1 MKFSEDM
8 ESQTNSNKRKRL
20 EEEPDEEKQE
30 KRQRLDDTTEKL
42 DEVLKYKSTALST
55 AESHTLDNKDD
66 RQTNQTEQDVPHSC
80 VSVTET
86 KTEGGNAVF
95 INMPAKVDDCSLP
108 IIESENEEGAI
119 KMTANARSL
128 DSRDDNN
135 DGDVRNSDARCS
147 TTTIPEYKNTDE
159 SKGRDIQ
166 VEKEDHGIESG
177 IKKDGNINFVTPDA
191 VQENEDSLDNF
202 VEDQN
207 GNNLERKGIP
217 NKVDVSPEVL
227 EESNVQIEQKDVSDA
242 NLVENECNDSV
253 STPASGNQTVTSENS
268 GEEQNE
274 IDEGR
279 FLYRLLKPYEDYNH
293 GLRPKN
299 FNSNTS
305 IDYHVAHGSGDF
317 VESKYISCSKTR
329 DGIKEFA
336 SIIKKDLRYQLRYI
350 IRIDKTKLDD
360 DCKIYDLTEES
371 VRREHLHSER
381 AKRHSL
387 RFDEVLLAP
396 SREIPVEC
404 FTKVAT
410 VHNGAKVWND
420 DAL

>member
-30 KRQRLDDTTEKL
+30 KRQRLDDTIEKP
-42 DEVLKYKSTALST
+42 DEVLKNKSAVLSN
-55 AESHTLDNKDD
+55 AETHKVDNKDD
-66 RQTNQTEQDVPHSC
+66 RKTNQTEQDAPRRC
-80 VSVTET
+80 ISVTES
-86 KTEGGNAVF
+86 KNEKENAVL

-119 KMTANARSL
+119 KMTASARSL

-147 TTTIPEYKNTDE
+147 STTISESKNTDE

-166 VEKEDHGIESG
+166 EEKEDLGIELG
-177 IKKDGNINFVTPDA
+177 IEKGSNINSVTHDA
-191 VQENEDSLDNF
+191 VQENEDRLDNC
-202 VEDQN
+202 VEEQI
-207 GNNLERKGIP
+207 GNNLEEKGIT
-217 NKVDVSPEVL
+217 NEIDISPEVL
-227 EESNVQIEQKDVSDA
+227 EESHVQIEKGDESDA
-242 NLVENECNDSV
+242 NLVENECNDSD
-253 STPASGNQTVTSENS
+253 STPESGNQTVTSEKS
-268 GEEQNE
+268 GEHNE
-274 IDEGR
+274 IDER
-279 FLYRLLKPYEDYNH
+279 FLYRLLKPNEDCNH

-305 IDYHVAHGSGDF
+305 IDDHVAYGSGDF
-317 VESKYISCSKTR
+317 EESKYISCSKTR
-329 DGIKEFA
+329 DGINKFA
-336 SIIKKDLRYQLRYI
+336 SIIKKNQRSQLRYI
-350 IRIDKTKLDD
+350 IRIDKTKLGD
-360 DCKIYDLTEES
+360 DCIIYDLTEES
-371 VRREHLHSER
+371 VREEHLQSDR

-410 VHNGAKVWND
+410 VQNGAKIWND
-420 DAL
+420 DA

>member
-1 MKFSEDM
+1 M
-8 ESQTNSNKRKRL
+8 SN
-20 EEEPDEEKQE
+20 
-30 KRQRLDDTTEKL
+30 
-42 DEVLKYKSTALST
+42 
-55 AESHTLDNKDD
+55 AETHKVDNKDD
-66 RQTNQTEQDVPHSC
+66 RQTNQTEQDAPRRC
-80 VSVTET
+80 TSVTES
-86 KTEGGNAVF
+86 KKEKENAVL

-108 IIESENEEGAI
+108 IIDSENEESAI
-119 KMTANARSL
+119 KMTASARSL

-147 TTTIPEYKNTDE
+147 STTISESKNTDE

-166 VEKEDHGIESG
+166 IEKEDLGIELG
-177 IKKDGNINFVTPDA
+177 NEKGGNINSVTHDT
-191 VQENEDSLDNF
+191 VQENEDRLDNC
-202 VEDQN
+202 VEEQI
-207 GNNLERKGIP
+207 GNNLEEKGIT
-217 NKVDVSPEVL
+217 NEIDISPEVL
-227 EESNVQIEQKDVSDA
+227 EESHVQIEKGDESDA
-242 NLVENECNDSV
+242 NLVENECNDSD
-253 STPASGNQTVTSENS
+253 STPESGNQTVTSEKS
-268 GEEQNE
+268 GEHNE

-279 FLYRLLKPYEDYNH
+279 FLYRLLKPSENYNH

-305 IDYHVAHGSGDF
+305 IDYHVAYGSGDF

-329 DGIKEFA
+329 DGINKFA
-336 SIIKKDLRYQLRYI
+336 SIIKKNQRSQLRYI

-371 VRREHLHSER
+371 VREEHLQSDR

-410 VHNGAKVWND
+410 VQNGAKVWND

>member
-30 KRQRLDDTTEKL
+30 KRQRLDDTTKNI
-42 DEVLKYKSTALST
+42 DEVLKNKSAVLSN
-55 AESHTLDNKDD
+55 AETHKVDNKDD
-66 RQTNQTEQDVPHSC
+66 RQTNQTEQDAPRRC
-80 VSVTET
+80 ISVTES
-86 KTEGGNAVF
+86 KKEKENAVL
-95 INMPAKVDDCSLP
+95 INMPAKVDACSLP
-108 IIESENEEGAI
+108 IIDSENEEGAI
-119 KMTANARSL
+119 KMTASARSL

-147 TTTIPEYKNTDE
+147 STTISESKNTDE

-166 VEKEDHGIESG
+166 IEKEDLGIELG
-177 IKKDGNINFVTPDA
+177 IEKGGNINSVTHDA
-191 VQENEDSLDNF
+191 VQENEDRLDNC
-202 VEDQN
+202 VEEQI
-207 GNNLERKGIP
+207 GNNLEEKGIT
-217 NKVDVSPEVL
+217 NEIDISPEVL
-227 EESNVQIEQKDVSDA
+227 EESHVQIEKGDESDA
-242 NLVENECNDSV
+242 NLVENECDDSD
-253 STPASGNQTVTSENS
+253 STPESGNQTVTSEKS
-268 GEEQNE
+268 GNEHNE
-274 IDEGR
+274 IEEGR
-279 FLYRLLKPYEDYNH
+279 FLYRLLKPSEDYNH

-371 VRREHLHSER
+371 VRTEHLHSER

-396 SREIPVEC
+396 SREIPVGC

-420 DAL
+420 GAL